1 MSSGSENTNMA
12 NLTVECQEEGKGRCL
27 GLGQAAYRSWHFA
40 HPSRTAQ
47 TQRRQ
52 IFLATSKCLLL
63 GSILL
68 AASQKFSESSL
79 DMPESFGE
87 GQEATVIPRCYS
99 SSLLFFIPNHKVEF
113 SRSSMTGVLQQWKC
127 RESSHPNSGF
137 RSLGSMVCALV
148 CFLLPW

>member
-1 MSSGSENTNMA
+1 MSSGTENSSMA
-12 NLTVECQEEGKGRCL
+12 NLTVECQKEGKGRCL

-40 HPSRTAQ
+40 HLSRTARN
-47 TQRRQ
+47 TEEAD
-52 IFLATSKCLLL
+52 IPSHF
-63 GSILL
+63 IMP
-68 AASQKFSESSL
+68 AAWKHPSGPRNSQKVPWICQRAL
-79 DMPESFGE
+79 GE

-99 SSLLFFIPNHKVEF
+99 SLLLSFIPNHKVEF

-137 RSLGSMVCALV
+137 MSLGSMVCALV